1 MWFIVTDGGSSYLVN
16 HGGTWIAEQ
25 NIRYLSDIQIY
36 STRQEAEDKVMDLYN
51 NPVFVIDRNAFTT
64 QTLPYGLK

>member
-1 MWFIVTDGGSSYLVN
+1 MVALTTLSIMVELGLLSKMCD
-16 HGGTWIAEQ
+16 
-25 NIRYLSDIQIY
+25 LSDIQIY

-51 NPVFVIDRNAFTT
+51 NPVFVIDRNAFAT